1 MALKEFRQ
9 LGIAFSVDGFDIPR
23 FAVRRRLD
31 APGQFDLLIEDPIAG
46 PFPLDERFRLEIRVL
61 GQGCSR
67 VIDLMD
73 VKQEILSRLQANG
86 LEISAD
92 ALRPV
97 EGQKKEDQASR
108 AKEILYRACIPCLEE
123 AARDETGCI
132 QSGLILYVPRLLQAR
147 IRLRRAGFRQS
158 LEVTSALQD
167 PETGLWIEL
176 LERPCDRKD

>member
-67 VIDLMD
+67 
-73 VKQEILSRLQANG
+73 EIGR
-86 LEISAD
+86 
-92 ALRPV
+92 
-97 EGQKKEDQASR
+97 ASCR
-108 AKEILYRACIPCLEE
+108 
-123 AARDETGCI
+123 
-132 QSGLILYVPRLLQAR
+132 
-147 IRLRRAGFRQS
+147 
-158 LEVTSALQD
+158 
-167 PETGLWIEL
+167 
-176 LERPCDRKD
+176 ERV